1 MEKTLD
7 TIIVLRNDHGDDV
20 KFGSADSNVTL
31 RAGELGIH
39 YLENGN
45 VVVKSG
51 DGVTPW
57 AQLKQIEGVF
67 EEPVTLTQNFGYF
80 TGVPTGGYKTFTETQ
95 GMTTS
100 EFLMK
105 ALKKATDPTVTQ
117 PNATLGASV
126 ANSGAQLEVGSYITQ
141 VNWDG
146 NSSNGTYK
154 VGSGNDQGTGI
165 SSSNFTWAVS
175 NKVDS
180 QTSSK
185 MDGSFTLSDA
195 NKKQITSTSETGYV
209 TIEAKVTLDT
219 SSAKNPKNNLGEDVS
234 SLKITN
240 TTVAANSFVIP
251 EGGDKPVKS
260 LSATAKATGFHK
272 PFWAV
277 KAAAADLKKPT
288 AYTSSDVRGLANSAN
303 STKGFPAS
311 LSVPV
316 GSEQVVFFARAG
328 AYSSLTATD
337 DNAMNAGVTF
347 TKVANALKVKGNN
360 EYAPEGTDGFDYDL
374 WYVDWNP
381 DSAAG
386 YAGIGSAKQLTLKWS

>member
-67 EEPVTLTQNFGYF
+67 EQPVTLTQNFGYY
-80 TGVPTGGYKTFTETQ
+80 TGVPTGGFKTFAETQ

-100 EFLMK
+100 EFLLS
-105 ALKKATDPTVTQ
+105 ALKKATNPTIVQ
-117 PNATLGASV
+117 PNASLSASV

-141 VNWDG
+141 INWDG
-146 NSSNGTYK
+146 SSSNGTYK
-154 VGSGNDQGTGI
+154 VGSGSDQGTGI

-180 QTSSK
+180 QTSTK

-195 NKKQITSTSETGYV
+195 NKKQITSTSSTAYV
-209 TIEAKVTLDT
+209 TVEATVTLNL
-219 SSAKNPKNNLGEDVS
+219 SNVKNPKNNLGEDVPD
-234 SLKITN
+234 LKITSS
-240 TTVAANSFVIP
+240 TVATNGFATADGVTS
-251 EGGDKPVKS
+251 KS
-260 LSATAKATGFHK
+260 LSASASATGFHK

-288 AYTSSDVRGLANSAN
+288 AYTSSDVRGLASSAN
-303 STKGFPAS
+303 STKGFPTS

-360 EYAPEGTDGFDYDL
+360 EYAPAGTDGFDYDL

>member
-1 MEKTLD
+1 MEKTLG
-7 TIIVLRNDHGDDV
+7 TIIVLRNDHGDEV

-39 YLENGN
+39 YLDNGN

-57 AQLKQIEGVF
+57 AQLKQVEGVF
-67 EEPVTLTQNFGYF
+67 EQPVTLTQNFGYY
-80 TGVPTGGYKTFTETQ
+80 TGVPTGGYKTFNETQ

-100 EFLMK
+100 EFLLS
-105 ALKKATDPTVTQ
+105 ALKKATDPTIVQ
-117 PNATLGASV
+117 PNASLSASV

-146 NSSNGTYK
+146 SSSNGTYK
-154 VGSGNDQGTGI
+154 VGSGSDQGTGI
-165 SSSNFTWAVS
+165 SSGNFTWAVS

-180 QTSSK
+180 QTSTK
-185 MDGSFTLSDA
+185 VDGSFTLSDA
-195 NKKQITSTSETGYV
+195 NKKQITSTSSTAYV
-209 TIEAKVTLDT
+209 TVEATVTLDL
-219 SSAKNPKNNLGEDVS
+219 SGVKNPKNNLGEDVPG
-234 SLKITN
+234 LKITS
-240 TTVAANSFVIP
+240 TTVATNNFTTVDGVTS
-251 EGGDKPVKS
+251 KS
-260 LSATAKATGFHK
+260 LSASASATGFHK

-277 KAAAADLKKPT
+277 KAAAANLKKPT
-288 AYTSSDVRGLANSAN
+288 AYTSGDVRALSGTANVTA
-303 STKGFPAS
+303 GFPTS
-311 LSVPV
+311 LSVPA

-381 DSAAG
+381 DGAAG